1 MEALKKVYFLGI
13 GGIGMSALARYFNA
27 RGTEVHGYDK
37 TRTPLTV
44 EMESEGMF
52 IHYEDLPL
60 AIPEQLDLVV
70 WTPAISKSL
79 QEFQLLSASGI
90 KMLKRSEVL
99 GKITAE
105 NKNIAIAGTHG
116 KTTTS
121 CILTFILVESGVK
134 TSAFLGGIPKNYHSN
149 FIDTGHDWIV
159 EEADEYDRSFLQL
172 FPDIAVIGSLDADHL
187 DIYGDRSKM
196 VSSYLDFAHQI
207 KKPGLLLMSASI
219 QESDLNRFRQLNN
232 VKLLTYGIDS
242 GDVKSKI
249 LSIHEG
255 WTTFNYQ
262 DEKGNLFNE
271 LKLRLPGKHNLQNVT
286 AAIRIAV
293 ELGINESA
301 IRKALISFQG
311 IVRRFEWLFEGNS
324 QVYIDDYAHHPE
336 ELRAAIEATKSCYPG
351 RKILGIFQ
359 PHLYTRTRDFANDF
373 AKVLDMLDEVILVEL
388 YPAREEAIEGIGSQ
402 TILDLMELE
411 KKSFVLKRDLI
422 EDLKSRKL
430 DVIITLGAGDLDLMA
445 DQIVKILN

>member
-1 MEALKKVYFLGI
+1 M
-13 GGIGMSALARYFNA
+13 
-27 RGTEVHGYDK
+27 
-37 TRTPLTV
+37 
-44 EMESEGMF
+44 
-52 IHYEDLPL
+52 
-60 AIPEQLDLVV
+60 
-70 WTPAISKSL
+70 
-79 QEFQLLSASGI
+79 
-90 KMLKRSEVL
+90 
-99 GKITAE
+99 
-105 NKNIAIAGTHG
+105 
-116 KTTTS
+116 
-121 CILTFILVESGVK
+121 
-134 TSAFLGGIPKNYHSN
+134 
-149 FIDTGHDWIV
+149 
-159 EEADEYDRSFLQL
+159 
-172 FPDIAVIGSLDADHL
+172 
-187 DIYGDRSKM
+187 
-196 VSSYLDFAHQI
+196 
-207 KKPGLLLMSASI
+207 
-219 QESDLNRFRQLNN
+219 
-232 VKLLTYGIDS
+232 
-242 GDVKSKI
+242 KSKI

-301 IRKALISFQG
+301 IRKALMSFQG

-402 TILDLMELE
+402 TILDLMEME